1 MKFNTAPL
9 NLRTKFIIS
18 TIIVIT
24 LFGLVNI
31 LANRRFSFKVLQREL
46 DKRALFLGNTIA
58 QRSTNLLLY
67 EDWISLQNLLDEALV
82 SDADVAY
89 AFVVDN
95 QNNVLV
101 HTFGSNFPVGLLP
114 AFSLKEV
121 KSSSFHFIEDQ
132 HQNLYREIAVP
143 LLEGNLGFLRLG
155 ISEKPLEATT
165 TKIIVFL
172 TGMVLVFLFFG
183 IVGAIFFS
191 YWITNPISKITRAF
205 ETIDLDDELTPLQ
218 VKTKDEIS
226 VLANK
231 FNETAIRLQNAHSD
245 LKKAQNSL
253 IQTEKLASIGNLA
266 SGLTHEISNPL
277 AGLKNCLIR
286 IKKNPNKTQI
296 NRYFQLMMNAIEKI
310 EKVVVGLLD
319 FSRKDV
325 YEFKPFPLHKTID
338 RALSLAEHKFEK
350 SNIRVE
356 RNYDRRL
363 NTCVG
368 DRQRIEQVII
378 NLVLNSIDAMPGG
391 GNLWIS
397 TSLDGPNV
405 RLEIGDTGEGI
416 ASENL
421 DKIFDPFFTTK
432 EPGKGTG
439 LGLSVSY
446 NIVREHGGDISVK
459 SEKGQGTRFAI
470 IFPLILGEMKT

>member
-1 MKFNTAPL
+1 MRLHVVPL
-9 NLRTKFIIS
+9 NLRSKFIIS
-18 TIIVIT
+18 TIIVIS

-31 LANRRFSFKVLQREL
+31 LVNRQFSYKVLQRDL
-46 DKRALFLGNTIA
+46 DKRVLFLGKTLA
-58 QRSTNLLLY
+58 QRCANLLLY
-67 EDWISLQNLLDEALV
+67 EDWISLQHLLDEAPDD
-82 SDADVAY
+82 DADIAY

-101 HTFGSNFPVGLLP
+101 HNFGSGFPVGLLQ
-114 AFSLKEV
+114 AFSLKDV

-132 HQNLYREIAVP
+132 DHNLYREIAIP

-155 ISEKPLEATT
+155 IAEKSLEATT
-165 TKIIVFL
+165 AKIIVVM
-172 TGMVLVFLFFG
+172 TGMVFIFLLLG
-183 IVGAIFFS
+183 IIGAIFYS
-191 YWITNPISKITRAF
+191 YWITNPVSRITKAF
-205 ETIDLDDELTPLQ
+205 ETIDLDDELTPLH

-226 VLANK
+226 VLADK
-231 FNETAIRLQNAHSD
+231 FNEMAIRLQNTHSD

-253 IQTEKLASIGNLA
+253 VQSEKLASIGNLA

-286 IKKNPNKTQI
+286 IQKNPNRTQI
-296 NRYFQLMMNAIEKI
+296 NRYIKLMMNAIEKI

-325 YEFKPFPLHKTID
+325 YQFKPFPLHKTID
-338 RALSLAEHKFEK
+338 RALSLMEYKLEK
-350 SNIRVE
+350 SDIRVE

-368 DRQRIEQVII
+368 DGQRIEQII
-378 NLVLNSIDAMPGG
+378 VNLVINSIDAMPGG
-391 GNLWIS
+391 GNLWIA

-416 ASENL
+416 ALENI

-446 NIVREHGGDISVK
+446 NIVKEHGGNITVK
-459 SEKGQGTRFAI
+459 SEEGQGTIFVI
-470 IFPLILGEMKT
+470 TFPLILSEMKT

>member
-1 MKFNTAPL
+1 MKFQTAPL
-9 NLRTKFIIS
+9 KLRTKFIIS

-31 LANRRFSFKVLQREL
+31 LANRQFSFKVLQQEL
-46 DKRALFLGNTIA
+46 DKRVLFLGKTIA

-67 EDWISLQNLLDEALV
+67 EDLISLQHLLDEALD
-82 SDADVAY
+82 SDADIAY
-89 AFVVDN
+89 AFVVDR

-101 HTFGSNFPVGLLP
+101 HTFGSGFPVGLLSV
-114 AFSLKEV
+114 FSLPDV
-121 KSSSFHFIEDQ
+121 KSVSFHFIEDQ
-132 HQNLYREIAVP
+132 SRNLYREIAIP

-155 ISEKPLEATT
+155 IAEKSLEATT

-172 TGMVLVFLFFG
+172 TGLVLVFLFFG
-183 IVGAIFFS
+183 ILGAIFYA
-191 YWITNPISKITRAF
+191 YWITNPVSRITKAF
-205 ETIDLDDELTPLQ
+205 ETIDLDHELTPLH
-218 VKTKDEIS
+218 VKTRDEIS

-231 FNETAIRLQNAHSD
+231 FNEMAIRLQNVHSD

-286 IKKNPNKTQI
+286 IQKNPNKTQI
-296 NRYFQLMMNAIEKI
+296 NRYIKLMMNAIQKI

-325 YEFKPFPLHKTID
+325 YQFKPFPLHRTID
-338 RALSLAEHKFEK
+338 RALSLVEYKFEK

-368 DRQRIEQVII
+368 DGQRIEQVIV

-391 GNLWIS
+391 GDLWIA
-397 TSLDGPNV
+397 TSREGPDV

-416 ASENL
+416 APENL

-446 NIVREHGGDISVK
+446 NIVREHGGNISVK
-459 SEKGQGTRFAI
+459 SEKGQGTRFVI
-470 IFPLILGEMKT
+470 TFPLILSEMKT

>member
-1 MKFNTAPL
+1 MKLNRIPL
-9 NLRTKFIIS
+9 KLRSKFIIS
-18 TIIVIT
+18 TIIIII
-24 LFGLVNI
+24 LFGLINI
-31 LANRRFSFKVLQREL
+31 LVNRQFSFKVLQREL
-46 DKRALFLGNTIA
+46 DKRVLFLGKSIA
-58 QRSTNLLLY
+58 QRSTNLWLY
-67 EDWISLQNLLDEALV
+67 EDWISLQHLLDEALD
-82 SDADVAY
+82 SDADIAY
-89 AFVVDN
+89 AFAVDN

-101 HTFGSNFPVGLLP
+101 HTFGSGFPVGLLQ
-114 AFSLKEV
+114 AFSLKDV

-132 HQNLYREIAVP
+132 DHNLYREIAIP

-155 ISEKPLEATT
+155 IAEKHLEAAT

-172 TGMVLVFLFFG
+172 TGMVIVFLFFG
-183 IVGAIFFS
+183 IIGAIFYA
-191 YWITNPISKITRAF
+191 YWITNPVSRITKAF
-205 ETIDLDDELTPLQ
+205 ETIDLDDEITPLQ
-218 VKTKDEIS
+218 VNTKDEIS
-226 VLANK
+226 VLASK
-231 FNETAIRLQNAHSD
+231 FNEMAIRLQNAHAD

-286 IKKNPNKTQI
+286 IQKNPNKTQI
-296 NRYFQLMMNAIEKI
+296 NRYFKLMMNAIQKI

-319 FSRKDV
+319 FSRKNI
-325 YEFKPFPLHKTID
+325 YQFKPFPLHKTID
-338 RALSLAEHKFEK
+338 RALSLVEYKFEK
-350 SNIRVE
+350 SDIRVE

-368 DRQRIEQVII
+368 DGQRIEQVII

-391 GNLWIS
+391 GNLRIA

-416 ASENL
+416 APENL

-446 NIVREHGGDISVK
+446 NIVREHGGNISVK
-459 SEKGQGTRFAI
+459 SEEGQGTRFVI
-470 IFPLILGEMKT
+470 TFPLILSEMKT

>member
-1 MKFNTAPL
+1 MNLNMVPL
-9 NLRTKFIIS
+9 KLRSKFIIS
-18 TIIVIT
+18 TIIIIT
-24 LFGLVNI
+24 LFGLINI
-31 LANRRFSFKVLQREL
+31 LVNRQFSYKVLQREL
-46 DKRALFLGNTIA
+46 DKRVLFLGKSIV

-67 EDWISLQNLLDEALV
+67 EDWISLQHLLDEALD
-82 SDADVAY
+82 SDADIAY
-89 AFVVDN
+89 AFVVDR

-101 HTFGSNFPVGLLP
+101 HTFGSGFPVGLLR
-114 AFSLKEV
+114 AFSLKDV
-121 KSSSFHFIEDQ
+121 KGSSFHVIEDQ
-132 HQNLYREIAVP
+132 HHNLYREIAIP

-155 ISEKPLEATT
+155 IAEKSLEATT

-172 TGMVLVFLFFG
+172 TGMVLVFLFLG
-183 IVGAIFFS
+183 IIGAIFYS
-191 YWITNPISKITRAF
+191 YWITNPVSRITKAF
-205 ETIDLDDELTPLQ
+205 ETIDLDDELTPLH

-226 VLANK
+226 VLADK
-231 FNETAIRLQNAHSD
+231 FNEMAIRLQNTHSD

-253 IQTEKLASIGNLA
+253 IQAEKLASIGNLA

-286 IKKNPNKTQI
+286 IQKNPNKTQI
-296 NRYFQLMMNAIEKI
+296 NRYFKLMMNAIEKI

-325 YEFKPFPLHKTID
+325 YQFKPFPLHITID
-338 RALSLAEHKFEK
+338 RALSLVEYKLEK
-350 SNIRVE
+350 SGIRVE

-363 NTCVG
+363 NRCVG
-368 DRQRIEQVII
+368 DSQRIEQVII

-391 GNLWIS
+391 GNLRIA
-397 TSLDGPNV
+397 TSLDGPDV

-416 ASENL
+416 ALKNI

-446 NIVREHGGDISVK
+446 NIVREHGGNISVK
-459 SEKGQGTRFAI
+459 SEEGQGTTFAI
-470 IFPLILGEMKT
+470 TFPLILSEMKT

>member
-1 MKFNTAPL
+1 MVPL
-9 NLRTKFIIS
+9 KLRAKFIIS

-24 LFGLVNI
+24 LFGLINI
-31 LANRRFSFKVLQREL
+31 LVNRQFSYKVLQREL
-46 DKRALFLGNTIA
+46 DKRVLFLGKSIA
-58 QRSTNLLLY
+58 QRSANLLLY
-67 EDWISLQNLLDEALV
+67 EDWISLQHLLDEALD
-82 SDADVAY
+82 SDADIAY
-89 AFVVDN
+89 AFVVDR

-101 HTFGSNFPVGLLP
+101 HTFGSGFPVGLLR
-114 AFSLKEV
+114 AFSLKGV

-132 HQNLYREIAVP
+132 HHNLYREIAIP

-155 ISEKPLEATT
+155 IAEKHLEAAT

-183 IVGAIFFS
+183 IIGAIFYS
-191 YWITNPISKITRAF
+191 YWITNPVSRITKAF

-218 VKTKDEIS
+218 VKTRDEIS
-226 VLANK
+226 VLASK
-231 FNETAIRLQNAHSD
+231 FNEMAIRLQNAHSD

-253 IQTEKLASIGNLA
+253 IQSEKLASIGNLA

-286 IKKNPNKTQI
+286 IQKNPNKTQI
-296 NRYFQLMMNAIEKI
+296 NRYFGLMMNAIQKI

-325 YEFKPFPLHKTID
+325 YQFKPFPLHKTID
-338 RALSLAEHKFEK
+338 RALSLVEYKFEK
-350 SNIRVE
+350 SNIRAE

-368 DRQRIEQVII
+368 DSQRIEQVII

-391 GNLWIS
+391 GNLRIA

-416 ASENL
+416 APENL

-446 NIVREHGGDISVK
+446 NIVKEHGGNISVK
-459 SEKGQGTRFAI
+459 SEKGQGTRFVI
-470 IFPLILGEMKT
+470 TFPLILSEMKT

>member
-1 MKFNTAPL
+1 MKLNMVPL
-9 NLRTKFIIS
+9 KLRSKFIIS
-18 TIIVIT
+18 TIIIIT
-24 LFGLVNI
+24 LFGLINI
-31 LANRRFSFKVLQREL
+31 LVNRQFSYKVLQREL
-46 DKRALFLGNTIA
+46 DKRVLFLGKSIA

-67 EDWISLQNLLDEALV
+67 EDWISLQHLLDEALD
-82 SDADVAY
+82 SDADIAY
-89 AFVVDN
+89 AFVVDR

-101 HTFGSNFPVGLLP
+101 HTFGSGFPVGLLR
-114 AFSLKEV
+114 AFSLKDV
-121 KSSSFHFIEDQ
+121 KSVSFHFIEDPSR
-132 HQNLYREIAVP
+132 NLYREIALP

-155 ISEKPLEATT
+155 IAEKSLEATT

-183 IVGAIFFS
+183 IIGAIFYS
-191 YWITNPISKITRAF
+191 YWITNPVSRITKAF
-205 ETIDLDDELTPLQ
+205 ETIDLDDELAPLQ
-218 VKTKDEIS
+218 VKTRDEIS
-226 VLANK
+226 VLADK
-231 FNETAIRLQNAHSD
+231 FNEMAIRLQNAHSD

-286 IKKNPNKTQI
+286 IQKNPNKTQI
-296 NRYFQLMMNAIEKI
+296 NRYFRLMMNAIQKI

-325 YEFKPFPLHKTID
+325 YQFKPFPLHKTID
-338 RALSLAEHKFEK
+338 RALSLVEYKFEK

-368 DRQRIEQVII
+368 DSQRIEQVII

-391 GNLWIS
+391 GNLWIA
-397 TSLDGPNV
+397 TSLDGSDV

-416 ASENL
+416 APENL

-446 NIVREHGGDISVK
+446 NIVREHGGNISVK
-459 SEKGQGTRFAI
+459 SEKSQGTRFVVT
-470 IFPLILGEMKT
+470 FPLILSEMKT